1 MIKSM
6 TGFGRSE
13 IIDEER
19 KIIIEMKSVN
29 HRYSDISIK
38 MPKKLNCFEA
48 AIRNHLKNY
57 IQRGKV
63 DIYITYED
71 YSRSKMTVKYNKE
84 LAAEYVGYLNQ
95 IRTDF
100 GLYEE
105 LKPTIVARFPE
116 VFTLEEQSGID
127 DEIYG
132 FIENA
137 LDEAAGRFVESRLAE
152 GENLKKDLLEKLDGM
167 SVLVS
172 KIEAVSPQ
180 LIADYKKKLTDKIE
194 ELLGDS
200 NVDETRIATEVTIY
214 ADKICVDEEIVR
226 LKSHIDG
233 VKKILTEGGAVGRKL
248 DFIVQEMNREA
259 NTILSKSGSLAVTD
273 IGINLKTDIEK
284 IREQIQNIE

>member
-13 IIDEER
+13 IINEER

-29 HRYSDISIK
+29 HRYSDINIK

-48 AIRNHLKNY
+48 AMRNRLKKY

-63 DIYITYED
+63 DIFITYED
-71 YSRSKMTVKYNKE
+71 YSKSKMAVKYNKD
-84 LAAEYVGYLNQ
+84 LATEYVAYLNQ

-105 LKPTIVARFPE
+105 LKPTVIARFPE
-116 VFTLEEQSGID
+116 VFSLEEQSENNE
-127 DEIYG
+127 EIYE
-132 FIENA
+132 FIEKA
-137 LDEAAGRFVESRLAE
+137 LDEAGERFVESRITE
-152 GENLKKDLLEKLDGM
+152 GENLKKDLLEKLDSM
-167 SVLVS
+167 AKLVAE
-172 KIEAVSPQ
+172 IEAISPQ
-180 LIADYKKKLTDKIE
+180 LIADYKQKLTDKIA

-200 NVDETRIATEVTIY
+200 NIDESRIATEVTIY

-226 LKSHIDG
+226 LKSHIEA
-233 VKKILTEGGAVGRKL
+233 VRNILTEGGAVGRKL

-259 NTILSKSGSLAVTD
+259 NTILSKSGSLSVTD

>member
-13 IIDEER
+13 IINEER

-48 AIRNHLKNY
+48 NMRTCLKKY

-63 DIYITYED
+63 DVYITYEE
-71 YSRSKMTVKYNKE
+71 YGTSKKNVKYNKE

-95 IRTDF
+95 IGADF
-100 GLYEE
+100 GLVEE
-105 LKPTIVARFPE
+105 LKPTVIARFPE
-116 VFTLEEQSGID
+116 VFSLEEQSED
-127 DEIYG
+127 NDEIYG
-132 FIENA
+132 FIEKA
-137 LDEAAGRFVESRLAE
+137 LDEAGKRFVESRIME
-152 GENLKKDLLEKLDGM
+152 GENLKKDLLDKLSHM
-167 SVLVS
+167 SSLVAE
-172 KIEAVSPQ
+172 IEAISPQ
-180 LIADYKKKLTDKIE
+180 LISEYKAKLTEKIE
-194 ELLGDS
+194 DLLTD
-200 NVDETRIATEVTIY
+200 NNIDDNRIAMEVTIY

-226 LKSHIDG
+226 LKSHIDA
-233 VKKILTEGGAVGRKL
+233 VAKILTEGGAVGRKL

-259 NTILSKSGSLAVTD
+259 NTILSKSGSLSVTD
-273 IGINLKTDIEK
+273 IGIDLKTNIEK